1 MNFMDVF
8 VMVVCT
14 VYVYECHGCFCHGR
28 VLYEFHGC
36 FWHGRVDSI

>member
-1 MNFMDVF
+1 MNSMDVF

-14 VYVYECHGCFCHGR
+14 VYEFHGCFCHGR

-36 FWHGRVDSI
+36 FCHGRVYSI